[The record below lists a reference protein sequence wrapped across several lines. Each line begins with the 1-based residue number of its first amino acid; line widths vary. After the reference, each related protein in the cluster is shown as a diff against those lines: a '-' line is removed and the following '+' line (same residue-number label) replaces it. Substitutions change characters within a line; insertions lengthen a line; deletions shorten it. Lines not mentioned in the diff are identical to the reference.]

1 MARIV
6 FVQNLWFEFMGPM
19 YLSAALKNAGHEC
32 RLVITETGRDLP
44 PNIITEQAD
53 IFAFSVMTGMQNWA
67 LDMSR
72 WLKSR
77 FPDCLV
83 IFGGPHA
90 TFFPDIINRD
100 GVDIICRG
108 EGEEALV
115 ELADAVASRL
125 DYSRIANLWVKQTD
139 GSICRNDV
147 RSLNPQLDSLP
158 LPDRS
163 LYAPYQEL
171 WHNPVQTFISSRGCP
186 YNCTFCFNHQMV
198 ELYRGKG
205 RYVRHRSP
213 GQVIAEIEQLR
224 QVKKI
229 KRVYFADDTF
239 ALDKAWLQEFLP
251 VYGTRIGLPFHC
263 LIRINQ
269 LDAGLVH
276 LMKANGCET
285 VFFGIE
291 SGDETIRNQILNKDI
306 SDHEIIRGAS
316 LLKQAGI
323 RFRTYN
329 IVGFPGETFEQA
341 LKTVQINIAIGT
353 DYPWCSIFTPYP
365 GTKLA
370 HYACEQGYLPSTLT
384 ADAIDSSFFVTSMLQ
399 NPDSSRLVNLQKFFQ
414 TVVLL
419 PATLPLFKLLTRLPE
434 NILFRIW
441 FALVYFIVYVKSE
454 GRGISNSLKA
464 ALRNLHFIR
473 LR

>member
-1 MARIV
+1 
-6 FVQNLWFEFMGPM
+6 
-19 YLSAALKNAGHEC
+19 
-32 RLVITETGRDLP
+32 
-44 PNIITEQAD
+44 
-53 IFAFSVMTGMQNWA
+53 
-67 LDMSR
+67 
-72 WLKSR
+72 
-77 FPDCLV
+77 
-83 IFGGPHA
+83 
-90 TFFPDIINRD
+90 
-100 GVDIICRG
+100 
-108 EGEEALV
+108 V
-115 ELADAVASRL
+115 ELADAVAQKL
-125 DYSRIANLWVKQTD
+125 DFSRIANLWVKKAD
-139 GSICRNDV
+139 GNICRNDV
-147 RSLNPQLDSLP
+147 RNLNQQLDSLP

-163 LYAPYQEL
+163 LYAPYPEL

-186 YNCTFCFNHQMV
+186 YNCTFCFNHLMV
-198 ELYRGKG
+198 ELYQGKG
-205 RYVRHRSP
+205 RYVRHRAP
-213 GQVIAEIEQLR
+213 EQVIAEIKQLR
-224 QVKKI
+224 QVKSI
-229 KRVYFADDTF
+229 TRVYFADDTF

-269 LDAGLVH
+269 LDAGLAR

-291 SGDETIRNQILNKDI
+291 SGDETIRNKILNKNI
-306 SDHEIIRGAS
+306 SDQEITQGAQ

-341 LKTVQINIAIGT
+341 LKTVHLNIAIAT

-365 GTKLA
+365 GTRLA
-370 HYACEQGYLPSTLT
+370 HYAGEQGYLPDSLR
-384 ADAIDSSFFVTSMLQ
+384 ADTIDSSFFVTSMLQ
-399 NPDSSRLVNLQKFFQ
+399 NPDRRRLVNLQKFFQ

-419 PATLPLFKLLTRLPE
+419 PATLPICKLLTMLPE
-434 NILFRIW
+434 NILFRLW

-454 GRGISNSLKA
+454 GRGISNTMKT